1 MLHPPP
7 ASPHTPI
14 CRSPKQGAAL
24 HGRTFIP
31 TVAIPPPTPSL
42 DETDSLILGFL
53 EDEGRLSTT
62 ILAQRTG
69 ISAAEC
75 NERIQRLEQT
85 GYIAGYAAIRN
96 YPDPAARPLTA
107 LIKIVQQPG
116 RNGHDLLRSMESVP
130 EITNAELLEA
140 DHSIMI
146 RVQAP
151 SRERLEKIIT
161 FFKVQSSVL
170 SLEASTT
177 QALFNYRPMP
187 RSIGH

>member
-1 MLHPPP
+1 MLHPPS
-7 ASPHTPI
+7 ATPHTPI
-14 CRSPKQGAAL
+14 CWSPKQGSSL
-24 HGRTFIP
+24 HGRAFTP
-31 TVAIPPPTPSL
+31 TAAISPPKPSL
-42 DETDSLILGFL
+42 DETDLLILGFL

-62 ILAQRTG
+62 ILAQRTS

-75 NERIQRLEQT
+75 TERIQRLERT

-116 RNGHDLLRSMESVP
+116 RNGHDLLRSMECVP
-130 EITNAELLEA
+130 EITNAELLET

-146 RVQAP
+146 RVQVP
-151 SRERLEKIIT
+151 SHERLEKILA

-177 QALFNYRPMP
+177 QTLFNYRPMP
-187 RSIGH
+187 RSIGN

>member
-7 ASPHTPI
+7 ATPHTPV
-14 CRSPKQGAAL
+14 CRNPKQGTTPR
-24 HGRTFIP
+24 GRTLIP
-31 TVAIPPPTPSL
+31 TEAIPPAELSP
-42 DETDSLILGFL
+42 DQTDFLILGFL
-53 EDEGRLSTT
+53 EEEGRLSTT

-69 ISAAEC
+69 ISATEC
-75 NERIQRLEQT
+75 TERIQRLERT
-85 GYIAGYAAIRN
+85 GHIAGYAAVRS
-96 YPDPAARPLTA
+96 YPDPAARPITA

-140 DHSIMI
+140 DRSIMI
-146 RVQAP
+146 RVQA
-151 SRERLEKIIT
+151 SSHERLEKIIT

-177 QALFNYRPMP
+177 QTLFNYRPMP
-187 RSIGH
+187 RSIRY